1 MNRPRASV
9 LQLFDPLSARDA
21 HSPDS
26 DKENSFPDSDFF
38 PQTHVQHASPVRL
51 TRRLVEVGDVTVDN
65 GGEEDDGE
73 EGGEEEEQEEVEAD
87 ENDTIGLPPPASS
100 PRTPLADVTFD
111 RERTPMRS
119 KMYRRK
125 AAAGELASS
134 QPAPEDYAFASVI
147 DAVDASG
154 PIFGAQGNPSVVV
167 CPPEE
172 TESSPASDTTS
183 VATLSLATPT
193 GSLISDTTMAFPT
206 PSEASTSFLAPANQP
221 TPASMTSF
229 NLDCSSADLQSS
241 FALHMKMNSD
251 ESFDL
256 LNDRISF
263 LEQSG
268 DEESFDMG
276 KELVSIVEQEETSAT
291 LGPEPS
297 LVVPSADTTPP
308 SPRGTPPRSESPL
321 AECSQDSLPI
331 VHQDLCAP
339 SAISNQLS
347 MPSLPPVFVAPPARQ
362 CSPIPVL
369 STSLPEPPA
378 LIPALKIVKRKRP
391 DTAVP
396 TVAVEIP
403 VVQTD
408 PPLDNR
414 VAAPKASSAVPSKG
428 RYVMEGPGPWR
439 VPISGSDKD
448 KEKAS
453 LVANHH
459 KPVPAASGPRRVPL
473 PTESPVTAAP
483 APAPAPAAALAS
495 TKAPSQVAQTSR
507 ALKRP
512 LRVVAV
518 NGSASGLPRAVS
530 ASRLPMPKS
539 KVPPPSGLPRR
550 RVV

>member
-1 MNRPRASV
+1 MNRPRASI

-38 PQTHVQHASPVRL
+38 PQTYVQHASPVRL

-65 GGEEDDGE
+65 GGDED
-73 EGGEEEEQEEVEAD
+73 GGEEEEEEVEAD

-147 DAVDASG
+147 NAVNASG
-154 PIFGAQGNPSVVV
+154 ATFGAQANPSVVV

-172 TESSPASDTTS
+172 TEYSPASDTTS

-193 GSLISDTTMAFPT
+193 GSLIADTTMAFPT
-206 PSEASTSFLAPANQP
+206 PSEASTSFLAPAIQP
-221 TPASMTSF
+221 APVSMTSF

-263 LEQSG
+263 LEQS

-291 LGPEPS
+291 IGPEPS
-297 LVVPSADTTPP
+297 LAVPSADTTPP

-321 AECSQDSLPI
+321 VECSQDSLPI

-347 MPSLPPVFVAPPARQ
+347 MPSLPPVFVAPPATQ

-396 TVAVEIP
+396 TVAVETSLD
-403 VVQTD
+403 QTG
-408 PPLDNR
+408 PPALDNC
-414 VAAPKASSAVPSKG
+414 VVAPKASSTVPSKG

-439 VPISGSDKD
+439 VPIAGSDKD
-448 KEKAS
+448 KEKVG

-459 KPVPAASGPRRVPL
+459 KPVPATASGPRRVPL
-473 PTESPVTAAP
+473 PTEAAAPVPAPVAAP
-483 APAPAPAAALAS
+483 APALAP
-495 TKAPSQVAQTSR
+495 TKAPSQVAQTTR

-512 LRVVAV
+512 LRVVAP
-518 NGSASGLPRAVS
+518 NGSTSGLPRAVS

-539 KVPPPSGLPRR
+539 KIPPPSGLPRR